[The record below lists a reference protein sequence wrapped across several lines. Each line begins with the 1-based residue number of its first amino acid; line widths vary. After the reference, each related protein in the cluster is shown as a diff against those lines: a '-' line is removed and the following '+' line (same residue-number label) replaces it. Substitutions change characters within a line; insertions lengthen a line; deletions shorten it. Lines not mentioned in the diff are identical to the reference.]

1 MQAKQNSA
9 RGKEGGNPALNRNG
23 DVDKRNVQELL
34 SSEDS
39 STNGGVRKADP
50 NVVSLELTL
59 VEKKEIDGATV

>member
-9 RGKEGGNPALNRNG
+9 QGNPALNRNG

-34 SSEDS
+34 SSENS

-59 VEKKEIDGATV
+59 VEKKGIDGATDTHAV